1 MNGQEIKKG
10 ERNARLTEVSQS
22 VIKRI
27 YCQTFNKHRYRIII
41 YRFSFCGNWDR
52 ETIIR
57 KAEDKK
63 KIIHSQTCIQ
73 THRLTRKRQ
82 STRKRRKSNPSPVN
96 NLHVV
101 EKCVTNDHH
110 ICLCASNAFH
120 KWLIFIEKKKQRWQQ
135 AAAFVTA
142 PNMSLLH
149 FCTISYWFFFSLL
162 ICHTTTELKQI
173 RQTADKTQRKK

>member
-52 ETIIR
+52 KTIIR

-63 KIIHSQTCIQ
+63 NHSLINIH
-73 THRLTRKRQ
+73 THRLTRKRR
-82 STRKRRKSNPSPVN
+82 STRKRKKSNPSPVN

-120 KWLIFIEKKKQRWQQ
+120 KWLVFIEKKKRWQQ
-135 AAAFVTA
+135 AIGRSIRNSTKYVIVTFLHNLLLVFFRYLFVT
-142 PNMSLLH
+142 PQQNWS
-149 FCTISYWFFFSLL
+149 
-162 ICHTTTELKQI
+162 K
-173 RQTADKTQRKK
+173 